1 MSRKSIA
8 GLSVSLGAVAALGLQ
23 AGPALAGAAT
33 PAAQSAIVGVLGYE
47 GGAAAPAGFHPTAGT
62 VEVEFP
68 DQPLI
73 LLKHV
78 GASGHF
84 RIPLGP
90 GTYTLIG
97 CGPSSTSSGTGACG
111 KPQNVTLKA
120 GEVDHV
126 RLVWAMVP

>member
-1 MSRKSIA
+1 MSRNSIA
-8 GLSVSLGAVAALGLQ
+8 GLAVSLGAAAALGLQ
-23 AGPALAGAAT
+23 AGPALAGADT

-47 GGAAAPAGFHPTAGT
+47 GGVAPGSFHPTSGT
-62 VEVEFP
+62 VQVEFTNL
-68 DQPLI
+68 PLA

-78 GASGHF
+78 GATGHF

-90 GTYTLIG
+90 GNYTLIG
-97 CGPSSTSSGTGACG
+97 CGPSSSSSGTGVCG
-111 KPQNVTLKA
+111 KPRNITLKA